1 MPSPQPPILPPSSL
15 ETYSHLS
22 FESLNCP
29 AFHILPSAIAAV
41 FGVGASTG
49 LNVHIGYDA
58 TDITVVNDSVVC
70 PEAHVRIETGTRD
83 CILYLQDILSKDQAV
98 MDSLRS
104 VCTATGVAGSDELEQ
119 LKTLAEELATVILQ
133 EEKPRLV
140 VPLANGQTVPVGDD
154 ETDQTED
161 GVFNVAKEW
170 VTAYFFF
177 PLEPV
182 HLTPTPLLV
191 SNS

>member
-1 MPSPQPPILPPSSL
+1 
-15 ETYSHLS
+15 
-22 FESLNCP
+22 
-29 AFHILPSAIAAV
+29 
-41 FGVGASTG
+41 
-49 LNVHIGYDA
+49 
-58 TDITVVNDSVVC
+58 
-70 PEAHVRIETGTRD
+70 
-83 CILYLQDILSKDQAV
+83 

-170 VTAYFFF
+170 VTAYLFF
-177 PLEPV
+177 PLGPV
-182 HLTPTPLLV
+182 DLTPTPSPCFELLIQPD
-191 SNS
+191 